1 MARML
6 LLNRSEMAQF
16 TRARLS
22 GGVVEW
28 LMAPVLKTGRAQA
41 LVGSNP
47 TPSADLSFDFR
58 LRGRTFSTARY
69 VHGNLCRGEGEKGQV
84 CSNHR
89 GRPPALPV
97 NSRPRRLVESGQ

>member
-1 MARML
+1 MARLL

-16 TRARLS
+16 TRAKLS

-69 VHGNLCRGEGEKGQV
+69 VHVNLWRGEAEKQV

-89 GRPPALPV
+89 GRSPALPV
-97 NSRPRRLVESGQ
+97 NPRPRRLVESGQ